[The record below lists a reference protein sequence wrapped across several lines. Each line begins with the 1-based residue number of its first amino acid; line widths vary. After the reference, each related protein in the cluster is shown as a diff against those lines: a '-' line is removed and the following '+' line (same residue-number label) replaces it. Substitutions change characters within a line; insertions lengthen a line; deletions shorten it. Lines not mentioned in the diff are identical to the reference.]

1 MHSYVTPADDAPLG
15 VRKRGL
21 SKGKAGSVREQVES
35 WKVRGKIGRVGN
47 LAKSR
52 GLWMVWM
59 VLVDF
64 CALGGRCARRDWHT
78 GKRKG
83 EGEGGKAKI
92 LGFGPWSLVLLQ
104 DPAARRA
111 TLVDRLRDG
120 QDDEQGHA
128 VEKLAEWDDFGAH
141 FGSPLDRIGIPACV
155 F

>member
-52 GLWMVWM
+52 GLWMAWM

-64 CALGGRCARRDWHT
+64 CALGGRCARGHWHT

-83 EGEGGKAKI
+83 EGKGGKAKI
-92 LGFGPWSLVLLQ
+92 LGFGPWSLVLLVRNQ
-104 DPAARRA
+104 ASTMSRHCEKEIQVPSSVLTVTCIHDMLKTTPNAERTTVCRPA
-111 TLVDRLRDG
+111 
-120 QDDEQGHA
+120 
-128 VEKLAEWDDFGAH
+128 
-141 FGSPLDRIGIPACV
+141 
-155 F
+155 

>member
-1 MHSYVTPADDAPLG
+1 MHSYVTPGNDAPRG

-35 WKVRGKIGRVGN
+35 WKVRGKVGRVGN

-52 GLWMVWM
+52 GSLWVWYGWMV
-59 VLVDF
+59 VVDF

-83 EGEGGKAKI
+83 EGEGGEAKI

-111 TLVDRLRDG
+111 TVDGHVRGRNGPDAAKIRQCG
-120 QDDEQGHA
+120 QGSRFWRA
-128 VEKLAEWDDFGAH
+128 FLATFARHW
-141 FGSPLDRIGIPACV
+141 
-155 F
+155 